1 MRELLSWQNMPIKRK
16 DVKKRVYHDEAI
28 TYGEFY
34 GIAVDEY
41 IDTPTTA
48 LPFSVRVINRFMSNG
63 ITTAADLLRTT
74 PAHLISLKGFGKTC
88 LDEVEAYVATLQSS
102 EHAANKLRVLSE
114 NVNKMNQERL
124 WKPISSTCAPYPS
137 TWAFRKAM
145 RTTAASVSLRA
156 SSSASH
162 MRLPVRFSQGHIQT
176 GRHPLKTSILHK
188 LSQGALWRMEVFLLF
203 PSSRQNRTQSVSLS
217 VWLSN
222 RCSLSW
228 VLRRSWHP
236 PTVKGVLSAICPM
249 RPNMNTGRISNSPY
263 PGRSLMICSL
273 SRFSALILQPDTP
286 SSLLRQGIVS
296 SLARFSWFSSFAAF
310 TPSEQAKVSEKSF

>member
-1 MRELLSWQNMPIKRK
+1 MQKTAETGRFQRSFRFCRTRFSLLFCALDFDQKILNQGDRK
-16 DVKKRVYHDEAI
+16 MKKI
-28 TYGEFY
+28 
-34 GIAVDEY
+34 
-41 IDTPTTA
+41 
-48 LPFSVRVINRFMSNG
+48 
-63 ITTAADLLRTT
+63 
-74 PAHLISLKGFGKTC
+74 
-88 LDEVEAYVATLQSS
+88 
-102 EHAANKLRVLSE
+102 
-114 NVNKMNQERL
+114 KMNQERL

-137 TWAFRKAM
+137 TRAFRKAM

-228 VLRRSWHP
+228 VLRRSWPPHCKGRFVRNLSDAAKHEHRQNIKLAIPGAFFDDLQLVPVFSSYLAAGHP
-236 PTVKGVLSAICPM
+236 LLSPTSRDRFLSCPLFLVQLICGIYPV
-249 RPNMNTGRISNSPY
+249 RAGQSIRKKFLNSSKFY
-263 PGRSLMICSL
+263 SLFN
-273 SRFSALILQPDTP
+273 SRFPF
-286 SSLLRQGIVS
+286 V
-296 SLARFSWFSSFAAF
+296 
-310 TPSEQAKVSEKSF
+310 

>member
-1 MRELLSWQNMPIKRK
+1 M
-16 DVKKRVYHDEAI
+16 
-28 TYGEFY
+28 
-34 GIAVDEY
+34 
-41 IDTPTTA
+41 
-48 LPFSVRVINRFMSNG
+48 NG
-63 ITTAADLLRTT
+63 IQEVSGSIPLISTT
-74 PAHLISLKGFGKTC
+74 PHKRMQKTAETGRFQRSFRFCRTRFSLLFC
-88 LDEVEAYVATLQSS
+88 ALDFDQKILNQGDR
-102 EHAANKLRVLSE
+102 KMKKI
-114 NVNKMNQERL
+114 KMNQERL

-137 TWAFRKAM
+137 TRAFRKAM

-162 MRLPVRFSQGHIQT
+162 MRLPVRFSQSHIQT
-176 GRHPLKTSILHK
+176 GRHPLKPSILHK

-217 VWLSN
+217 AWLSN

-228 VLRRSWHP
+228 VLRRSWP

-263 PGRSLMICSL
+263 PWRSLMICSL
-273 SRFSALILQPDTP
+273 SRFKALILQPDTP

-296 SLARFSWFSSFAAF
+296 FLARFSWFSSFAAF